1 MKQFRKLAMIFLA
14 AGIACGYASAQTSAP
29 STAKV
34 SITVTAAPVAA
45 SVSITP
51 NSTSYAA
58 GSTATL
64 QVAVKGPTNGP
75 VPTGSV
81 VLMVEAPGQT
91 AYTQLQ
97 PFALTNGAVTC
108 TYPIP
113 ATAPLGSY
121 SIEAVYQGDTNYF

>member
-1 MKQFRKLAMIFLA
+1 MKTHLKFAMILLA
-14 AGIACGYASAQTSAP
+14 TGIACGYASGQNNAP

-34 SITVTAAPVAA
+34 SITVRAAPVAA

-51 NSTSYAA
+51 NATSYAA

-97 PFALTNGAVTC
+97 EFALTNGAVTC

-113 ATAPLGSY
+113 ATAPLGKY
-121 SIEAVYQGDTNYF
+121 SIKAVYQGDTNYY